1 MWVKIGDALV
11 HGAPAVGDDVEIE
24 SFDEFYLGTR
34 AMLLG
39 QLTAMTADPE
49 VAKEVLQDAYA
60 QAWQRWSR
68 VSRFEDPAAWVR
80 TVAWRR
86 SVSAFRR
93 RMVADR
99 FTRTVGR
106 TQAEAPPRPPVEEV
120 LDVQAALRRLPDTHR
135 RTLVLHDLCG
145 LTMDQVAT
153 ETGVPVGTVKSRLA
167 RGRAALRSYLGRDY
181 RSEDVISFGEGTT

>member
-1 MWVKIGDALV
+1 MQV
-11 HGAPAVGDDVEIE
+11 E

-34 AMLLG
+34 ATLLG

-49 VAKEVLQDAYA
+49 VAKEALQDAYA

-68 VSRFEDPAAWVR
+68 VSRLGDPAAWVR

-99 FTRTVGR
+99 FLRTVGR
-106 TQAEAPPRPPVEEV
+106 AQAEPIQAWPVEEV
-120 LDVQAALRRLPDTHR
+120 LDVQDALRLLPDAHR
-135 RTLVLHDLCG
+135 RVLVLHDLCG
-145 LTMDQVAT
+145 LTMDQVAD
-153 ETGVPVGTVKSRLA
+153 ETGVPVGTVKSRLS
-167 RGRAALRSYLGRDY
+167 RGRAALRSHLGRDY
-181 RSEDVISFGEGTT
+181 RSEGVISFGEGTS

>member
-1 MWVKIGDALV
+1 MKVRSERCRVECRPVA
-11 HGAPAVGDDVEIE
+11 GAAVEIE

-34 AMLLG
+34 ATLLG

-49 VAKEVLQDAYA
+49 VAKEVLQEAYA

-68 VSRFEDPAAWVR
+68 VSRLDDPTAWVR

-86 SVSAFRR
+86 SVSVFRR

-99 FTRTVGR
+99 FLRTVGR
-106 TQAEAPPRPPVEEV
+106 TRAEISPGSPLEEM
-120 LDVQAALRRLPDTHR
+120 LDVRAALRLLPDAHR

-145 LTMDQVAT
+145 LTMEQVAD
-153 ETGVPVGTVKSRLA
+153 ETGVSVGTVKSRLS
-167 RGRAALRSYLGRDY
+167 RGRDALRAHLGSGY
-181 RSEDVISFGEGTT
+181 RSEDVIRFGEETT

>member
-1 MWVKIGDALV
+1 
-11 HGAPAVGDDVEIE
+11 VEIE

-34 AMLLG
+34 ATLLG

-68 VSRFEDPAAWVR
+68 VSRLDDPAAWVR

-93 RMVADR
+93 RMAAER
-99 FTRTVGR
+99 FMRTFGR
-106 TQAEAPPRPPVEEV
+106 TQAKNSRRFPVEEV
-120 LDVQAALRRLPDTHR
+120 LDVQDALRLLPENHR

-153 ETGVPVGTVKSRLA
+153 ETGVPVGTVKSRLS
-167 RGRAALRSYLGRDY
+167 RGRAALRSHLGRDY
-181 RSEDVISFGEGTT
+181 WSEDVIRFGEGTT

>member
-1 MWVKIGDALV
+1 M
-11 HGAPAVGDDVEIE
+11 EIA

-34 AMLLG
+34 TALLG

-60 QAWQRWSR
+60 QAWSRWSR
-68 VSRFEDPAAWVR
+68 VSRLDDPAAWVR

-93 RMVADR
+93 RMVAER
-99 FTRTVGR
+99 IQRTVRR
-106 TQAEAPPRPPVEEV
+106 TQAEESPGIPVEEV
-120 LDVQAALRRLPDTHR
+120 LDVQDALRLLPDTHR

-145 LTMDQVAT
+145 LTMDQVAD
-153 ETGVPVGTVKSRLA
+153 ETGVPVGTVKSRLSS
-167 RGRAALRSYLGRDY
+167 GRAALRSHLGDDY
-181 RSEDVISFGEGTT
+181 RSDDVVTFGEGTT

>member
-1 MWVKIGDALV
+1 M
-11 HGAPAVGDDVEIE
+11 EIE
-24 SFDEFYLGTR
+24 SFDEFYLVTR
-34 AMLLG
+34 ATLLG

-68 VSRFEDPAAWVR
+68 VSGLDDPAGWVR

-99 FTRTVGR
+99 FLRTVGR
-106 TQAEAPPRPPVEEV
+106 TQAEASRRFPVEEV
-120 LDVQAALRRLPDTHR
+120 LDVQEALRLLPDTHR

-145 LTMDQVAT
+145 LTMEQVAD
-153 ETGVPVGTVKSRLA
+153 ETGVPVGTVKSRLS
-167 RGRAALRSYLGRDY
+167 RGRAALRAHLGRDY
-181 RSEDVISFGEGTT
+181 RKEDVVNFGEGTT

>member
-1 MWVKIGDALV
+1 MREGWRETA
-11 HGAPAVGDDVEIE
+11 VEIE

-34 AMLLG
+34 ATLLS

-49 VAKEVLQDAYA
+49 VAKDVLQDAYA
-60 QAWQRWSR
+60 RAWQSWSR
-68 VSRFEDPAAWVR
+68 VSRLDDPAGWVR

-99 FTRTVGR
+99 FLRTVGR
-106 TQAEAPPRPPVEEV
+106 AQAEASRRLPVEEV
-120 LDVQAALRRLPDTHR
+120 LDVQAALRLLPDSHR

-145 LTMDQVAT
+145 LTMDQVAN
-153 ETGVPVGTVKSRLA
+153 ETGVSVGTVKSRLS
-167 RGRAALRSYLGRDY
+167 RGRAALRLHLGRRY
-181 RSEDVISFGEGTT
+181 RSDDVIRFGEGTT

>member
-1 MWVKIGDALV
+1 
-11 HGAPAVGDDVEIE
+11 VEIE

-34 AMLLG
+34 GTLLG

-68 VSRFEDPAAWVR
+68 VSRLDDPAGWVR

-93 RMVADR
+93 QMAADR
-99 FTRTVGR
+99 FLRMVGR
-106 TQAEAPPRPPVEEV
+106 ARADASQTIPVEEV
-120 LDVQAALRRLPDTHR
+120 LDVQDALRLLPDKHR

-145 LTMDQVAT
+145 LTMDQVAD

-167 RGRAALRSYLGRDY
+167 RGRAALRSHLGSNY

>member
-1 MWVKIGDALV
+1 
-11 HGAPAVGDDVEIE
+11 VEIE

-34 AMLLG
+34 ATLLG

-68 VSRFEDPAAWVR
+68 VSRLDDPAAWVR

-93 RMVADR
+93 RIAAER
-99 FTRTVGR
+99 FLRTFGR
-106 TQAEAPPRPPVEEV
+106 TQAEESRRFLVEEV
-120 LDVQAALRRLPDTHR
+120 LDVQDALRLLPDNHR

-153 ETGVPVGTVKSRLA
+153 ETGVPVGTVKSRLS
-167 RGRAALRSYLGRDY
+167 RGRAALRSHLGRDY
-181 RSEDVISFGEGTT
+181 RSEDVIRFGEGTT

>member
-1 MWVKIGDALV
+1 M
-11 HGAPAVGDDVEIE
+11 EIE

-34 AMLLG
+34 ATLLG

-49 VAKEVLQDAYA
+49 VAKEVLQEAYA

-68 VSRFEDPAAWVR
+68 VSRLDDPTAWVR

-86 SVSAFRR
+86 SVSVFRR

-99 FTRTVGR
+99 FLRTVGR
-106 TQAEAPPRPPVEEV
+106 TRAEISPGSPLEEM
-120 LDVQAALRRLPDTHR
+120 LDVRAALRLLPDAHR

-145 LTMDQVAT
+145 LTMEQVAD
-153 ETGVPVGTVKSRLA
+153 ETGVSVGTVKSRLS
-167 RGRAALRSYLGRDY
+167 RGRDALRAHLGSGY
-181 RSEDVISFGEGTT
+181 RSEDVIRFGEETT

>member
-1 MWVKIGDALV
+1 M
-11 HGAPAVGDDVEIE
+11 EIE
-24 SFDEFYLGTR
+24 SFDEFYLVTR
-34 AMLLG
+34 ATLLG

-60 QAWQRWSR
+60 QAWQRWSS
-68 VSRFEDPAAWVR
+68 VSGLDDPAGWVR

-99 FTRTVGR
+99 FLRTVGR
-106 TQAEAPPRPPVEEV
+106 TQAEASRRFPVEEV
-120 LDVQAALRRLPDTHR
+120 LDVQEALRLLPDTHR

-145 LTMDQVAT
+145 LTMEQVAD
-153 ETGVPVGTVKSRLA
+153 ETGVPVGTVKSRLS
-167 RGRAALRSYLGRDY
+167 RGRAALRAHLGRDY
-181 RSEDVISFGEGTT
+181 RKEDVVNFGEGTT